1 MNNIPV
7 SIATGENGELN
18 VLEKQEQEINV
29 TSCILTFMSYA
40 IKTSGVYVEHSNRKI
55 VTPDDIKRAMMVE
68 VFLYFDRGDLQGRVS
83 QWRQLILD
91 DMQNEESDEEYS
103 DEDESREDEGKLLHD
118 DETNRLDCKCE
129 ICNQM
134 TNIDEQW
141 KKYSPDDELG
151 KIFKKHID
159 LISSSAT

>member
-1 MNNIPV
+1 MNNIPTT
-7 SIATGENGELN
+7 IATGENGELN
-18 VLEKQEQEINV
+18 VLEKQEHEINV

-40 IKTSGVYVEHSNRKI
+40 MKTSGIYVEHSNRKI

-83 QWRQLILD
+83 QWRQWIIE
-91 DMQNEESDEEYS
+91 DMQNQESDEEYN
-103 DEDESREDEGKLLHD
+103 DEDEPPEDEVKLFREDEI
-118 DETNRLDCKCE
+118 NRVDCKCE

-134 TNIDEQW
+134 KNIDEQW
-141 KKYSPDDELG
+141 KEYSPQDELG

-159 LISSSAT
+159 LI